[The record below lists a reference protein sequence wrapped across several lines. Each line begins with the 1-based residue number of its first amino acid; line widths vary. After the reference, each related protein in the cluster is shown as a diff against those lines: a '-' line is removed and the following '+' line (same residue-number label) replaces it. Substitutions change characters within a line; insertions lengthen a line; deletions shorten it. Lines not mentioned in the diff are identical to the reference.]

1 MKVPLLDLKAQYEL
15 IRDEIASGLQEVLDN
30 TAFAGGPFVDRFEK
44 DFAPFCQCEFAIG
57 VDSGTA
63 ALWMALLGLGIG
75 AGDAVIIPV
84 NTFIATAEAVS
95 LTGATPVFVDCDA
108 YYNLDVK
115 KARELLEGE
124 DQTSKR
130 LITKTRKCESTKSV
144 DQGQLVS
151 ILEG

>member
-1 MKVPLLDLKAQYEL
+1 MKVSFLNLTAQYEL

-30 TAFAGGPFVDRFEK
+30 TAFAGGPFVEKFEK

-75 AGDAVIIPV
+75 AGDAVIVPV

-95 LTGATPVFVDCDA
+95 LTGATPVFVDCNE
-108 YYNLDVK
+108 YYNLDVEKLREVLEVEDGLWDFGRTLGTSLTMLTCVK
-115 KARELLEGE
+115 KGG
-124 DQTSKR
+124 
-130 LITKTRKCESTKSV
+130 IH
-144 DQGQLVS
+144 
-151 ILEG
+151 

>member
-1 MKVPLLDLKAQYEL
+1 MKVSFLNLTAQYEL

-30 TAFAGGPFVDRFEK
+30 TAFAGGPFVEKFEK

-75 AGDAVIIPV
+75 AGDAVIVPV

-95 LTGATPVFVDCDA
+95 LTGATPVFVDCNE
-108 YYNLDVK
+108 YYNLDVEKVREVLEVEKHTPK
-115 KARELLEGE
+115 K
-124 DQTSKR
+124 
-130 LITKTRKCESTKSV
+130 
-144 DQGQLVS
+144 
-151 ILEG
+151 